1 MAGNRGWEML
11 QQGAV
16 VWWWLGWH
24 LDGDSA
30 GDMVEDG
37 AGTLGMMPDEAARWG
52 LAEAIP
58 L

>member
-1 MAGNRGWEML
+1 ML